1 MWIHPLLQ
9 RAYYVPILLG
19 ALQFGW
25 CGGIALAALAGA
37 SYIPHVVMAWKT
49 EPEYTAAQ
57 YAKIGMFLL
66 IAALPG
72 ILADHAG
79 AATQCR
85 GACPSVD

>member
-57 YAKIGMFLL
+57 YAEIGMFFL
-66 IAALPG
+66 IATLTG